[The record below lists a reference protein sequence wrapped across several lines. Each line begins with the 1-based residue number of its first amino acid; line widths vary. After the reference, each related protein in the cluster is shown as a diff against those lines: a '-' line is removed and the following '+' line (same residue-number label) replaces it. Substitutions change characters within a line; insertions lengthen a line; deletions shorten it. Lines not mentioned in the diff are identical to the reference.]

1 MDDVTLPRRVVRTGF
16 WLAVVLVLLFNV
28 GGRPEIGAGL
38 AVGSALSLFSVWS
51 IAWLTPRAANPQR
64 PRAWL
69 PGLAMLVKLPLYGVV
84 LYYALS
90 SPRVNAGAVLA
101 GVCLAPA
108 VIALKALGRMLTES
122 RGEAGAAAAV
132 EGKEKK

>member
-16 WLAVVLVLLFNV
+16 WVAVVFVLLFNV
-28 GGRPEIGAGL
+28 GGRPDVGAGL

-51 IAWLTPRAANPQR
+51 LAWLTPRAVNPQR

-69 PGLAMLVKLPLYGVV
+69 LGLAMLLKLPLYGVV

-90 SPRVNAGAVLA
+90 SSGVNAGAVLA

-122 RGEAGAAAAV
+122 RGEAGAAAPV
-132 EGKEKK
+132 EVKKR